1 MAEYSSAQS
10 GDVDKAPLED
20 LMAAMD
26 VVDTLRHDQSIA
38 ERELDGEGRR
48 ERLLVRLR
56 DMYNAQGIDVP
67 DHVLEEG
74 IAALEQERFQY
85 VPIAS
90 SWRTKLAH
98 IWVSRSRWG
107 KPIGFL
113 AIIACLF
120 YGYYFFTDVLPE
132 RKLKAGLPEQIS
144 TSFSVISNL
153 AKNPEVINQA
163 ESESQ
168 NAYQAIGDG
177 KFEQAA
183 LILERL
189 QETKRLL
196 GIEYTVRVV
205 SRPNERSGVWRNP
218 PNNPT
223 GRNYYLIVE
232 AIDSAGEV
240 LELTIVNQENN
251 RAKVKRSWGLRVNE
265 DTFFR
270 VAADKE
276 DDGIIQSNKVGKKLR
291 GYLKPEFSIAT
302 SGATITEW

>member
-168 NAYQAIGDG
+168 NAYQAIDDG

-265 DTFFR
+265 DTFFK